1 MYQRPSMKWP
11 YHTATFE
18 MNKRR
23 WYSPRGVPEII
34 DDLES
39 EVTWQH
45 RQKLNRMAIAN
56 APSFLYR
63 QNARINPRNFTFI
76 PGQFYPV
83 PNPQMD
89 VVPLQVPNVQM
100 SEEREEQVL
109 RTWAEERLGSVD
121 LGISSPLSSMTEPR
135 TATEIRT
142 ISQRARA
149 SLSLRGLLFQRMMQE
164 VYTEYFQMWHAFGPQ
179 EVWIRVTGGEQPIK
193 LTKEDL
199 QGQFYFQPTGTIGEQ
214 DPLAEAAKAQTRI
227 QVLAQIKQLGLSE
240 PQFEINMGE
249 AVRDWLEKEDIR
261 LSKRI
266 LRERSPEE
274 IQQIVQEQQ
283 RQQQLAQAVEANAP
297 LSLQELQEGVKLTQS
312 KAPNKGAQRVD
323 LAKTLQGLEGR

>member
-1 MYQRPSMKWP
+1 
-11 YHTATFE
+11 
-18 MNKRR
+18 
-23 WYSPRGVPEII
+23 
-34 DDLES
+34 
-39 EVTWQH
+39 
-45 RQKLNRMAIAN
+45 
-56 APSFLYR
+56 
-63 QNARINPRNFTFI
+63 
-76 PGQFYPV
+76 
-83 PNPQMD
+83 
-89 VVPLQVPNVQM
+89 
-100 SEEREEQVL
+100 
-109 RTWAEERLGSVD
+109 
-121 LGISSPLSSMTEPR
+121 
-135 TATEIRT
+135 
-142 ISQRARA
+142 
-149 SLSLRGLLFQRMMQE
+149 MQE
-164 VYTEYFQMWHAFGPQ
+164 GYTEYFQMWHAFGPQ